1 MTTPVGPWHL
11 ECLDPSQRAAASA
24 LAARLGSRGAFLGGG
39 SALALRF
46 GHRRSRDLDWF
57 TTDSFDSLTLA
68 QELLATLPLSG
79 IRTEP
84 NTLHAE
90 LDGVPL
96 SVIRFAYRVE
106 PPEDAGIAPVAALR
120 TSACM
125 KLLAITN
132 RGYKRDFID
141 LACLLRHGSDLP
153 TLMAWAQADLPGLSR
168 ETMLRALTW
177 FDDADLQP
185 MPDCAPGWTW
195 EAVAGEIRA
204 AVRSLAGMP

>member
-1 MTTPVGPWHL
+1 MTEPAGSWHL
-11 ECLDPSQRAAASA
+11 ECLEPTQRAAASK
-24 LAARLGSRGAFLGGG
+24 LAARLRTRGAFLGGG

-57 TTDSFDSLTLA
+57 TSDSFDSMTLA
-68 QELLATLPLSG
+68 EELATALVLSN

-90 LDGVPL
+90 VDGVPF
-96 SVIRFAYRVE
+96 SVIRFRYRVD
-106 PPEDAGIAPVAALR
+106 PPDDAGIAPVAAVR

-125 KLLAITN
+125 KLLAIAN

-153 TLMAWAQADLPGLSR
+153 TLMAWAQADLPALSR

-177 FDDADLQP
+177 FDDADVQP
-185 MPDCAPGWTW
+185 MPECVQGWDWDT
-195 EAVAGEIRA
+195 VKKEIRT
-204 AVRSLAGMP
+204 AVQMIMR